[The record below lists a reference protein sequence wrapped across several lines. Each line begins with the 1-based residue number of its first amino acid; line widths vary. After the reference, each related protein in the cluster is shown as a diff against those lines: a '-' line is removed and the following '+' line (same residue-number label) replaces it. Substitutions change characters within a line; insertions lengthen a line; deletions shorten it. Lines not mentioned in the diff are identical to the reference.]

1 MSIVIAICLIAV
13 AGIGAQWLAWRWKI
27 PAIVLMLVAGLALGP
42 ATGVLDPQTLLGDLL
57 DPVISIAVAIIL
69 FEGGLT
75 LNFRRL
81 ADAGPAVKRLVVFG
95 GPLVWLLSTLA
106 GHFVGGLSWISAA
119 VFGGI
124 LIVTGPTVIIPLL
137 RQASLKRRPAEI
149 LRWEAIV
156 NDPIGA
162 LAAVLAFEVALVAY
176 ESMTIGATLFHLIAG
191 IAMASIAGY
200 VTARLL
206 IIALH
211 RGYVPEYLKVSV
223 MIVFVLV
230 TYALPN
236 AYLHESG
243 LLAVTIM
250 GVVIGNSSLASLD
263 EIRRF
268 KENITIMLVSGVFIL
283 LAANI
288 DLSTLLALGWRE
300 LLFVAMV
307 LMVVRPLAVML
318 SLIGTD
324 LPLNEKLIVG
334 WIGPRGVVAVAIA
347 GLFGARLVD
356 LGVEDAAILPPLAFA
371 IVAVTVVLHGFS
383 LEPLSRRFGLRSTAI
398 KGVLIVGATPFSRQL
413 AETIQASG
421 RPVLIT
427 DRNWSRLRSIR
438 RHDIPTYYGEVLTE
452 DAEMDIEINRFST
465 LLALTDNED
474 YNALVCANYGPEFG
488 HHQVFQLAPAED
500 GRSRNNK
507 SNEDNSAPDSLG
519 GRYFAKQLS
528 FATAENRLREGWG
541 IRRTNL
547 SEDYDLEAYRA
558 DNPEALILGAYTE
571 SGDIR
576 MMTADIAL
584 SADEDETLL
593 ALVPDSGDEERA
605 RRKAQRRQSK
615 ENGKKE
621 NGEKESSKENPADS
635 TDATSNGEGEDNGG
649 TGNLSQ
655 S

>member
-1 MSIVIAICLIAV
+1 MPIVVAFCLIAV

-27 PAIVLMLVAGLALGP
+27 PAIVLMLVAGLTLGP
-42 ATGVLDPQTLLGDLL
+42 VAGVLDPQALFGELL
-57 DPVISIAVAIIL
+57 DPIVSVAVAIIL

-81 ADAGPAVKRLVVFG
+81 ADAGLAVRRLVLLG

-106 GHFVGGLSWISAA
+106 GHFIGGLSWASAA

-137 RQASLKRRPAEI
+137 RQASLKHRPAEI

-156 NDPIGA
+156 NDPLGA

-176 ESMTIGATLFHLIAG
+176 ESMTIGATLFHLVAG
-191 IAMASIAGY
+191 ITLAGLAGY

-206 IIALH
+206 VAALH
-211 RGYVPEYLKVSV
+211 RGYVPEYLKASV
-223 MIVFVLV
+223 MIVFVIV

-283 LAANI
+283 LAANM
-288 DLSTLLALGWRE
+288 DLTTLLALGWRE
-300 LLFVAMV
+300 LLFVATV
-307 LMVVRPLAVML
+307 LLAVRPLAVMV
-318 SLIGTD
+318 SLLGVE
-324 LPLNEKLIVG
+324 LPLSEKLIVG

-347 GLFGARLVD
+347 GLFGTRLVD
-356 LGVEDAAILPPLAFA
+356 LGIADAAILPPLAFA
-371 IVAVTVVLHGFS
+371 IVAVTVVFHGFS
-383 LEPLSRRFGLRSTAI
+383 LEPLSRHFGLRSTAI
-398 KGVLIVGATPFSRQL
+398 KGVLIVGASPFSRQL
-413 AETIQASG
+413 AEAIQATE

-427 DRNWSRLRSIR
+427 DRNWSRLRGV
-438 RHDIPTYYGEVLTE
+438 RHHNIPTYYGEVLTE
-452 DAEMDIEINRFST
+452 DAEMEIEINRFST
-465 LLALTDNED
+465 LLALTDNDD
-474 YNALVCANYGPEFG
+474 YNALVCANYGPDFG
-488 HHQVFQLAPAED
+488 HHQVFQLAPD
-500 GRSRNNK
+500 GNGDVSNK
-507 SNEDNSAPDSLG
+507 NDSAPDSLG

-528 FATAENRLREGWG
+528 FATAEARLREGWG

-547 SEDYDLEAYRA
+547 SEDYDLEAYRQ
-558 DNPEALILGAYTE
+558 DNPKALILGAYTE

-593 ALVPDSGDEERA
+593 ALVPDSSDDDRA
-605 RRKAQRRQSK
+605 RRKAARRRGSSG
-615 ENGKKE
+615 GK
-621 NGEKESSKENPADS
+621 
-635 TDATSNGEGEDNGG
+635 
-649 TGNLSQ
+649 
-655 S
+655 

>member
-1 MSIVIAICLIAV
+1 MPIVVAFCLIAI

-42 ATGVLDPQTLLGDLL
+42 IAGVLDPQALFGDLL
-57 DPVISIAVAIIL
+57 DPIISIAVAIIL

-81 ADAGPAVKRLVVFG
+81 SDAELAVRRLVLLG

-106 GHFVGGLSWISAA
+106 GHFIGGLSWASAT

-137 RQASLKRRPAEI
+137 RQASLKHRPAEI

-156 NDPIGA
+156 NDPLGA

-176 ESMTIGATLFHLIAG
+176 ESMSIGATLFHLIAG
-191 IAMASIAGY
+191 ISLASLAGY

-206 IIALH
+206 IFALH
-211 RGYVPEYLKVSV
+211 RGYVPEYLKASV
-223 MIVFVLV
+223 MIVFVIV

-283 LAANI
+283 LAANM
-288 DLSTLLALGWRE
+288 DLNTLLTLGWRE

-307 LMVVRPLAVML
+307 LLVVRPLAVMI
-318 SLIGTD
+318 SLLGVK
-324 LPLNEKLIVG
+324 LPLSEKLIVG

-356 LGVEDAAILPPLAFA
+356 LGIEDAAILAPLAFA
-371 IVAVTVVLHGFS
+371 IVAVTVVFHGFS

-398 KGVLIVGATPFSRQL
+398 KGVLIVGASPFSRQL
-413 AETIQASG
+413 AEAIQATE

-427 DRNWSRLRSIR
+427 DRNWSRLRSV
-438 RHDIPTYYGEVLTE
+438 RHDNIPTYYGEVLTE
-452 DAEMDIEINRFST
+452 DAEMEIEINRFST
-465 LLALTDNED
+465 LLALTDNDD
-474 YNALVCANYGPEFG
+474 YNALVCANYGPDFG
-488 HHQVFQLAPAED
+488 HHQVFQLAPD
-500 GRSRNNK
+500 GNDNVSNK
-507 SNEDNSAPDSLG
+507 KDSAPDSLG
-519 GRYFAKQLS
+519 GRYLAKQLS
-528 FATAENRLREGWG
+528 FATAEARLREGWG

-547 SEDYDLEAYRA
+547 SEDYDLEAYRE

-571 SGDIR
+571 NGDIR

-584 SADEDETLL
+584 DADEKETLL
-593 ALVPDSGDEERA
+593 ALVPNSSDDDRA
-605 RRKAQRRQSK
+605 RRKAARHNDQSDK
-615 ENGKKE
+615 SGDGNNK
-621 NGEKESSKENPADS
+621 SDPAKTPVS
-635 TDATSNGEGEDNGG
+635 PE
-649 TGNLSQ
+649 
-655 S
+655 